1 VSCRQ
6 IEILQVKRKDKEKK
20 DRKIGCRCTGVP
32 QGVEIRK
39 KKKCSS
45 PVS

>member
-1 VSCRQ
+1 M
-6 IEILQVKRKDKEKK
+6 KRKDKEKK

-39 KKKCSS
+39 KKHFLSRELRCSQ
-45 PVS
+45 P